1 MKDEDAS
8 AMLPD
13 AKRPSFALTHI
24 ETQDHKTSP
33 RSGSC
38 RTCGEAAHAR
48 SSRTHTQ
55 PSGHPARGRFRCK
68 AGLLAC
74 GSRHPACLP
83 SALRHQWTDR
93 SNARRLQLRGQLRHC
108 LARHGHHAPYSRL
121 SFRRESEEP
130 RTLDIVDEV
139 KFPSTGTQVYPCF
152 SIPGKR
158 QLTY

>member
-1 MKDEDAS
+1 
-8 AMLPD
+8 
-13 AKRPSFALTHI
+13 
-24 ETQDHKTSP
+24 
-33 RSGSC
+33 
-38 RTCGEAAHAR
+38 
-48 SSRTHTQ
+48 
-55 PSGHPARGRFRCK
+55 
-68 AGLLAC
+68 
-74 GSRHPACLP
+74 
-83 SALRHQWTDR
+83 
-93 SNARRLQLRGQLRHC
+93 